1 MVPPDLPQGL
11 PADVTL
17 RPAAPEDID
26 AVVVVQMASRGAAAM
41 PPGIHPEHEV
51 REWLTE
57 RHRHDA
63 IWVAEV
69 GGAVAAYARFT
80 ATWLD
85 DLYVAPDRAGQGLGT
100 ALLDLVKA
108 QRPDGFCLWVFE
120 MNTPARAFYA
130 RHGLVELERTDGS
143 GNEEKQPDI
152 KMAWAGTDPL
162 AFYRGLIDEV
172 DADLGDVLAR
182 RAALTRAVQPHK
194 PVAERDPDRERA
206 IAEAMA
212 LRAPALGADRLA
224 RIVHAIITESLDAS
238 SDASTLP

>member
-1 MVPPDLPQGL
+1 
-11 PADVTL
+11 
-17 RPAAPEDID
+17 
-26 AVVVVQMASRGAAAM
+26 MA
-41 PPGIHPEHEV
+41 E
-51 REWLTE
+51 L
-57 RHRHDA
+57 
-63 IWVAEV
+63 
-69 GGAVAAYARFT
+69 GGDVAAYARFT

-85 DLYVAPDRAGQGLGT
+85 DLYVAPAHAGQGLGS

-120 MNTPARAFYA
+120 MNEPARAFYA

-152 KMAWAGTDPL
+152 RMAWPGTDPL

-194 PVAERDPDRERA
+194 PVPERDPDRERE

-212 LRAPALGADRLA
+212 RPAPRCWAPTGSH
-224 RIVHAIITESLDAS
+224 RIVHAIITESLDA
-238 SDASTLP
+238 AGG